1 MGAELSGR
9 MSPDGVGG
17 GLAAAITPAVL
28 IQKFAA
34 MNEGDAIETT
44 KGVEAD
50 PCCAAPHG
58 TVKQTLPMVCITLRA
73 ASFEKQIPT

>member
-1 MGAELSGR
+1 MGPEVSGR
-9 MSPDGVGG
+9 MSIEGVEG
-17 GLAAAITPAVL
+17 GLAAAITPAML
-28 IQKFAA
+28 IQDFAA
-34 MNEGDAIETT
+34 MNDGDAIETT
-44 KGVEAD
+44 KVVEAD